1 MTAEGAAAAIGG
13 GMANFFMDT
22 SPPAF
27 KNKGLCPMDFRLL
40 PLLLL
45 CASFCSCAS
54 VSVRKAERLTDKGP
68 KTVPEKI
75 LIRPFSFYDPAIRV
89 DRKGERLDKFKY
101 DLQEKFT
108 RNLVKKLPQYVA
120 PGEAIAATAPL
131 PRGNYW
137 LIEGRFDRINQGSRL
152 LRSVVGYGFGGTKMD
167 TSVVV
172 FDLSGKKPKP
182 FLLIETTGG
191 SNASPGAIGSVTYFM
206 SGITALGA
214 TANLLEG
221 VRSGVTF
228 DTIRTTREVAAT
240 VADYLREEGALPEKP
255 APKRLGKISY
265 WPFNSRPTKKG
276 TVTVTPAAGVTPNA
290 ER

>member
-1 MTAEGAAAAIGG
+1 
-13 GMANFFMDT
+13 
-22 SPPAF
+22 
-27 KNKGLCPMDFRLL
+27 MDFRLL
-40 PLLLL
+40 FLLPL

-54 VSVRKAERLTDKGP
+54 VSVRKAERLTDRAP

-75 LIRPFSFYDPAIRV
+75 LVRPFSFHDPAVRV
-89 DRKGERLDKFKY
+89 DRSGERLSRFKY

-108 RNLVKKLPQYVA
+108 RNLVKRLPKYVA

-152 LRSVVGYGFGGTKMD
+152 LRSLVGFGIGGTKLD

-172 FDLSGKKPKP
+172 FDLSGKKPRP

-191 SNASPGAIGSVTYFM
+191 SNASPGAIGTAAYFV
-206 SGITALGA
+206 SGVTALGSA
-214 TANLLEG
+214 ANLLEG

-228 DTIRTTREVAAT
+228 DTVRTTREVAAT
-240 VADYLREEGALPEKP
+240 MADYLREEGALPEKP
-255 APKRLGKISY
+255 APKRLGRIPF
-265 WPFNSRPTKKG
+265 WPFDSRTPKQG
-276 TVTVTPAAGVTPNA
+276 TVTVTPAQP
-290 ER
+290 